1 LLQAKKNSTP
11 EHTKNLTKTILAV
24 LAAGLVTS
32 ALSTQ
37 EAQAAKING
46 KIDFAGATQFDSK
59 SLANATRVV
68 KWRDVNG
75 NLGFSNVADVTGNF
89 SSIAL
94 GTKATMA
101 TSWIFSPST
110 PTPGLW
116 SVGGFTFNLLSSTV
130 VTQTSTFLNITGTG
144 ILSGNG
150 FDPTEGAWAFTSQ
163 NAFGKH
169 TFFSFSANAASVPDG
184 GSAVSLLTC
193 ALLGLAAL
201 RRKVSC

>member
-1 LLQAKKNSTP
+1 MKNP
-11 EHTKNLTKTILAV
+11 TKTLLAL
-24 LAAGLVTS
+24 LAAGLVTT
-32 ALSTQ
+32 ALSTH
-37 EAQAAKING
+37 EAQANQING
-46 KIDFAGATQFDSK
+46 TIDFAGATQFDK

-94 GTKATMA
+94 GTQATMA

-130 VTQTSTFLNITGTG
+130 VTRTLTFLNITGTG
-144 ILSGNG
+144 IISGNG
-150 FDPTEGAWAFTSQ
+150 FDPTEGTWAFTSQ
-163 NAFGKH
+163 NAGGTHTGTH

-184 GSAVSLLTC
+184 GSAV
-193 ALLGLAAL
+193 ALLGMGLGVIEFVRRRVRL
-201 RRKVSC
+201 RV

>member
-1 LLQAKKNSTP
+1 MKHP
-11 EHTKNLTKTILAV
+11 TKTLLAL
-24 LAAGLVTS
+24 LAAGLVTT
-32 ALSTQ
+32 ALSTH
-37 EAQAAKING
+37 EAQANQING
-46 KIDFAGATQFDSK
+46 TIDFAGATQFDK
-59 SLANATRVV
+59 SVANATRVV

-75 NLGFSNVADVTGNF
+75 NLGFSNVAAVTGNF

-94 GTKATMA
+94 GTQATMA

-130 VTQTSTFLNITGTG
+130 VTRTLTFLNITGTG
-144 ILSGNG
+144 IISGNG
-150 FDPTEGAWAFTSQ
+150 FDPTEGTWAFTSQ
-163 NAFGKH
+163 NAGGTHTGTH

-184 GSAVSLLTC
+184 GSTVSLLGC

>member
-1 LLQAKKNSTP
+1 M
-11 EHTKNLTKTILAV
+11 KNLTKTILVV
-24 LAAGLVTS
+24 LAAGLVS
-32 ALSTQ
+32 GALSTQ

-46 KIDFAGATQFDSK
+46 TIDFAGATQFDSK

-101 TSWIFSPST
+101 TSWIFSPSP

-150 FDPTEGAWAFTSQ
+150 FDQLRAHGLLRPRTL
-163 NAFGKH
+163 
-169 TFFSFSANAASVPDG
+169 
-184 GSAVSLLTC
+184 AVSIRFSVFPQTQLVSLMVAQQFLC
-193 ALLGLAAL
+193 SVALCLAWL
-201 RRKVSC
+201 PCGES

>member
-1 LLQAKKNSTP
+1 M
-11 EHTKNLTKTILAV
+11 KNLTKTILAV
-24 LAAGLVTS
+24 LAAGLVS
-32 ALSTQ
+32 GALSTQ
-37 EAQAAKING
+37 EAQATKING
-46 KIDFAGATQFDSK
+46 TIDFAGATQFDSK

-130 VTQTSTFLNITGTG
+130 VTQTLTFLNIAGTG
-144 ILSGNG
+144 IISGNG
-150 FDPTEGAWAFTSQ
+150 FDPTEGTWAFTSQ
-163 NAFGKH
+163 NAGGTHTGPH

-184 GSAVSLLTC
+184 GSAVSLLAC

>member
-1 LLQAKKNSTP
+1 M
-11 EHTKNLTKTILAV
+11 KNLTKTILAV

-94 GTKATMA
+94 GTQATMA

-144 ILSGNG
+144 IISGNG
-150 FDPTEGAWAFTSQ
+150 FDPTEGTWAFTSQ
-163 NAFGKH
+163 NAGGTHTGTH

-184 GSAVSLLTC
+184 GSAV
-193 ALLGLAAL
+193 ALLGMGLGVIEFVRRRVRL
-201 RRKVSC
+201 RV

>member
-1 LLQAKKNSTP
+1 MKNP
-11 EHTKNLTKTILAV
+11 TKTLLAL
-24 LAAGLVTS
+24 LAAGLATT
-32 ALSTQ
+32 ALSTH
-37 EAQAAKING
+37 EAQANQING
-46 KIDFAGATQFDSK
+46 TIDFAGATQFDK

-94 GTKATMA
+94 GTQATMA

-116 SVGGFTFNLLSSTV
+116 SVGGFTFNLLSSIV
-130 VTQTSTFLNITGTG
+130 VTRTSTFLNITGTG
-144 ILSGNG
+144 IISGNG
-150 FDPTEGAWAFTSQ
+150 FDPTEGTWAFTSQ
-163 NAFGKH
+163 NAGGTHTGTH

-184 GSAVSLLTC
+184 GSAV
-193 ALLGLAAL
+193 ALLGMGLGVIEFVRRRVRL
-201 RRKVSC
+201 RV

>member
-1 LLQAKKNSTP
+1 M
-11 EHTKNLTKTILAV
+11 KNLTKTIFAV
-24 LAAGLVTS
+24 LAAGFLSGT
-32 ALSTQ
+32 LSTQ
-37 EAQAAKING
+37 EAQANQING
-46 KIDFAGATQFDSK
+46 TIDFAGAVRFDS
-59 SLANATRVV
+59 SHLEAATRVNL
-68 KWRDVNG
+68 WRDING

-101 TSWIFSPST
+101 ISWIFSPST

-144 ILSGNG
+144 IISGNG
-150 FDPTEGAWAFTSQ
+150 FDPTEGTWAFTSQ
-163 NAFGKH
+163 NAGGQH

-184 GSAVSLLTC
+184 GSTVSLLGC
-193 ALLGLAAL
+193 ALLGLVSV
-201 RRKVSC
+201 RRKLGC